1 MPNEVHLHERICSGM
16 GGKMAEEEWTM
27 KHKIYALYKGETLLA
42 DGTTKEI
49 AEKMGITVRSVLY
62 YRTPAYQRR
71 AKTVRNRRMLVLLGD
86 C

>member
-1 MPNEVHLHERICSGM
+1 
-16 GGKMAEEEWTM
+16 M

-49 AEKMGITVRSVLY
+49 AEKMGIRVRSVLY

-71 AKTVRNRRMLVLLGD
+71 AKKVRNRRVLVCLD
-86 C
+86 D